1 MVSFCDSRDCS
12 YLLGGDIFRLIK
24 ERGYLNQRVQALTE
38 ELISRQAEI
47 ERLKIANQELVS
59 KNSTLNYELK
69 ELRRKVFKRK
79 RKVTT
84 LKKRGAPL
92 GHKGTSRRRPTVIS
106 EYRVIYPDKCD
117 RCGEK
122 IKVYENS
129 FEEHTVEDIELI
141 KKATLYRL
149 HYGYCPK
156 CRRVTRVK
164 EERYQFLMTGLVL
177 MPERLADIYA
187 ILVSLMVR

>member
-106 EYRVIYPDKCD
+106 EYRDIYPDKCD